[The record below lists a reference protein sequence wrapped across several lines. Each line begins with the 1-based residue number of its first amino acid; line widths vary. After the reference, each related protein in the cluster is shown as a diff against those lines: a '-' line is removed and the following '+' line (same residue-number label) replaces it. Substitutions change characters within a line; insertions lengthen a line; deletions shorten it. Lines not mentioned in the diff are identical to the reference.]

1 MGAEGVNIPSAFI
14 KATCTLLLLSYL
26 KVTPQRMKNFI
37 LSQSSESLLAPFGT
51 PAASTYST

>member
-1 MGAEGVNIPSAFI
+1 MGTEAVNIPSAFI
-14 KATCTLLLLSYL
+14 KAVSTLLSLSYL

-37 LSQSSESLLAPFGT
+37 LPQSSESLLAPFGT